1 MAAACTS
8 AAAAETSDPAIAAAD
23 CDDDEGD
30 TSAADH
36 PRQLIPALLRQF
48 YSLGWVTGTGGG
60 ISVRRGRHLYI
71 APSGVQKER
80 VRPEHLFVQTVEG
93 RDVRVPEGRLKR
105 SACTPLFLLAYRLR
119 NAGAVIHTHSQQ
131 AVLATL
137 LYPGAEFRASH
148 LEMIKGVWSDSLGRC
163 LRYDEQLVVPIID
176 NTPLEQELADTMERA
191 MRRYPG
197 SPAVLVRR
205 HGLYVWGDTWQRA
218 KTVCECL
225 DYVFQVAVE
234 MRRLGLD
241 PCRPPSPAPDDHQD
255 QSSLPLC

>member
-1 MAAACTS
+1 MAAV
-8 AAAAETSDPAIAAAD
+8 AD
-23 CDDDEGD
+23 GAGPSEPDVISSVGAGDATEDEGD
-30 TSAADH
+30 TLAPDH

-60 ISVRRGRHLYI
+60 ISVRRGHHIYI

-80 VRPEHLFVQTVEG
+80 VLPEQLFVQTADG
-93 RDVRVPEGRLKR
+93 RDVRVPGAAGLKK
-105 SACTPLFLLAYRLR
+105 SACTPLFMLAYRLR
-119 NAGAVIHTHSQQ
+119 GAGAVIHSHSQQ
-131 AVLATL
+131 AVLTTL
-137 LYPGAEFRASH
+137 LYPGAEFRATH
-148 LEMIKGVWSDSLGRC
+148 LEMIKGIWSDSLGRC
-163 LRYDEQLVVPIID
+163 LRYDEQLVVPIIE
-176 NTPLEQELADTMERA
+176 NTPLEEELADSMEEA

-225 DYVFQVAVE
+225 DYVFQLSVE

-241 PCRPPSPAPDDHQD
+241 PCRPPSPPELASD
-255 QSSLPLC
+255 QQQ